1 MGYDTSFHPV
11 DTALV
16 EDRLLPYIA
25 GHGDADGIDDLIARA
40 VEIRKTRFRA
50 KAWALGVLQA
60 TRDLDGVAFD
70 SRLHVWGRP
79 FFIVGDEAEG
89 IAEDVRRYLAT
100 PSGEVDALAR
110 EMIDRIDP
118 ALAARVTPDTG
129 GRLPDDEVLAA
140 SMGTA
145 LRILREAAVALREG
159 RRTVRH
165 PDGREFDA
173 AEILVSEI
181 PFNLLTFAAALLP
194 GWMSRGRTWPTAL
207 CADAGV
213 ADEGFTAP
221 AALTGPVR
229 AEFPDLDW
237 PYPDGSITGNYTVG
251 GMVPAPAVAGTRAHL
266 ARHRDAF
273 DCDPTELRK
282 IDEAMGVAAVLG
294 AAFCEA
300 TEIYSGME
308 GNLN

>member
-1 MGYDTSFHPV
+1 MGYDTSYHPV
-11 DTALV
+11 DMALV
-16 EDRLLPYIA
+16 ESRLLPYLA
-25 GHGDADGIDDLIARA
+25 GHGSDDGIDDLVGRA

-60 TRDLDGVAFD
+60 TRGLDGVAFD
-70 SRLHVWGRP
+70 PALHVWGRP
-79 FFIVGDEAEG
+79 FFIVGDG
-89 IAEDVRRYLAT
+89 VAEDVRRYLAT

-118 ALAARVTPDTG
+118 ALTARVTPDAG
-129 GRLPDDEVLAA
+129 GRLPDDERLAEG
-140 SMGTA
+140 MTTA
-145 LRILREAAVALREG
+145 LRILRGAAVALREG

-173 AEILVSEI
+173 AEILASEV
-181 PFNLLTFAAALLP
+181 PFNLLTFTAALLP

-213 ADEGFTAP
+213 ADEGFTGP
-221 AALTGPVR
+221 AALTGLLR
-229 AEFPDLDW
+229 EEFPGLDW
-237 PYPDGSITGNYTVG
+237 PVPAGTITANYTVG
-251 GMVPAPAVAGTRAHL
+251 GLVPAPAVAGTRAHL

-273 DCDPTELRK
+273 DRDPSDLRK
-282 IDEAMGVAAVLG
+282 IDEAMGVAAAFG

-308 GNLN
+308 GDLN